1 MCAVSIL
8 PAAPDVKGAG
18 QLDQAAAF
26 SLPPAATSPDADP
39 LEAALAYAAAGW
51 WVFPVAPGGRKLPLI
66 GAWQHEHGTPE
77 AAADACQNC
86 RTRALQG
93 LRPKHRDHGATR
105 NPDTIRRWWAW
116 WPRAAV
122 GLSHRLSGT
131 LSLDIDFKPGR
142 DGWATLDQLKADGL
156 DLPATPGFR
165 TASGGG
171 QLIMARPP
179 DLAGLAGN
187 HAGAHGPGVDLV
199 LGFSLLPSGTA
210 TPGRVWDTRG
220 GLPPAPAPGWTVAK
234 RRGGRAGSAAR
245 AEAVARCPVP
255 VELPGE
261 DRATTYLRA
270 AFDVAA
276 ANVAALPEG
285 ERQDG
290 LHGGAVGL
298 GFALA
303 RVERPDLNGAAL
315 EVLASAAPWADTPKE
330 RDTIARGIA
339 WGLEHGRP
347 GLPDRADWSPAA
359 LPPGGLA
366 EGEAVPDPEEV
377 RAAAFAMLADLP
389 ELVAGLTDAEG
400 RPIHPNARLTVELV
414 AGELCRQAIDT
425 GRPWVLASPAA
436 LGLER
441 DRGPDSVRRAGPW
454 LDRLGWTL
462 TPGGW
467 TDDGTPKAAH
477 YSLSGIF
484 PTRCGDSVSRGGDD
498 GDGGLDVL
506 TATCRKN
513 APEVLD
519 RAAITLARG
528 AVAGSD
534 LSRGMRR
541 RLGVRPAEGE
551 DTRPKA
557 AGGTIHKLLEALPRI
572 GEADAGQLAD
582 AAGVSRRTV
591 ERNAGR
597 LVERGAWTRRTAP
610 APGRGRPRVLYA
622 VADQAGPL
630 VAATIEAG
638 RRAKAKA
645 QAAIE
650 AFRDLCRRALAAV
663 ERGLY
668 ATHRAAVSALARI
681 VRRRAAA
688 ERDAALPGRARQL
701 GRTDA
706 DERAAALKETRAWG
720 VTLRQCQA
728 IRSTVEL
735 DPPGWATAP
744 TACTAELGI

>member
-1 MCAVSIL
+1 MHSVSI
-8 PAAPDVKGAG
+8 PTDGPDVKGPDSP
-18 QLDQAAAF
+18 DQASAWT
-26 SLPPAATSPDADP
+26 LPPAATSPDADP
-39 LEAALAYAAAGW
+39 LETALAYAAAGW
-51 WVFPVAPGGRKLPLI
+51 WIFPIAAGSKRPLI

-77 AAADACQNC
+77 AAAEACQNC

-105 NPDTIRRWWAW
+105 DPDTIRRWWRW

-122 GLSHRLSGT
+122 GLSHPLSGT
-131 LSLDIDFKPGR
+131 LSLDIDTKHGN
-142 DGWATLDQLKADGL
+142 DGWAMLDKLRADGL
-156 DLPATPGFR
+156 DLPAMPTFR

-171 QLIMARPP
+171 QVIMARPP
-179 DLAGLAGN
+179 DLLDMAGN
-187 HAGAHGPGVDLV
+187 HAGEHGPGVDLV
-199 LGFSLLPSGTA
+199 LGYSLLPSGTA

-234 RRGGRAGSAAR
+234 RRAARSESAAR

-255 VELPGE
+255 VELPGTS
-261 DRATTYLRA
+261 RAVAYLRQ
-270 AFDVAA
+270 AFDGAA
-276 ANVAALPEG
+276 AAVAALPEG
-285 ERQDG
+285 TRQDG
-290 LHGGAVGL
+290 LYGAAVGL

-303 RVERPDLNGAAL
+303 AVERPDLDADAG
-315 EVLASAAPWADTPKE
+315 EVLAAAAPWADTRKE
-330 RDTIARGIA
+330 RDTIRRGIA
-339 WGLEHGRP
+339 WGIEHGRA
-347 GLPDRADWSPAA
+347 GLSDRPCWSPGAD

-366 EGEAVPDPEEV
+366 DGEAVPTPEEV
-377 RAAAFAMLADLP
+377 RAAALAMLAHLP

-400 RPIHPNARLTVELV
+400 RPIHPASRPTVELA
-414 AGELCRQAIDT
+414 AGELCRQAIGT
-425 GRPWVLASPAA
+425 GRPWASIGPAA
-436 LGLER
+436 LGLAI
-441 DRGPDSVRRAGPW
+441 DRGPDAVRRAGPW

-467 TDDGTPKAAH
+467 TDDSAPRAAH
-477 YSLSGIF
+477 YRLSGIF
-484 PTRCGDSVSRGGDD
+484 PTRCGDSVSRAGAVGAN
-498 GDGGLDVL
+498 VL
-506 TATCRKN
+506 AATCRKN
-513 APEVLD
+513 PAGELD
-519 RAAITLARG
+519 QAAITLARG

-541 RLGVRPAEGE
+541 RLGLRPAEGE

-557 AGGTIHKLLEALPRI
+557 TGGTVHRMLEALPRI
-572 GEADAGQLAD
+572 GESDADQLAD

-597 LVERGAWTRRTAP
+597 LVERGAWTCRTAAP
-610 APGRGRPRVLYA
+610 AGRGRPRVLYA

-630 VAATIEAG
+630 VEATLEAG

-645 QAAIE
+645 QAALE

-663 ERGLY
+663 ERGAY

-681 VRRRAAA
+681 ARRRAAA

-728 IRSTVEL
+728 IRAAAVEL
-735 DPPGWATAP
+735 DPPAWATASAAWIP
-744 TACTAELGI
+744 ELGI